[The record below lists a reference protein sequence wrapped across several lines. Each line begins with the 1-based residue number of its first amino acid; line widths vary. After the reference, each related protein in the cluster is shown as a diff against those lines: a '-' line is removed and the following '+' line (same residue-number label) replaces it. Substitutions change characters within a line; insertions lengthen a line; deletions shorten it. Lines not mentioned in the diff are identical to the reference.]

1 MGPRVQSKKK
11 KKQKNQTDAPLQIK
25 VSWRYK
31 IEWIN
36 VVQYLPKDLVSSKE
50 PGTIFLINE

>member
-1 MGPRVQSKKK
+1 MGPRAQSKT
-11 KKQKNQTDAPLQIK
+11 KQNKTKLSPLQIK
-25 VSWRYK
+25 VSLRYK
-31 IEWIN
+31 IELIN

>member
-1 MGPRVQSKKK
+1 MGPRAQSKR
-11 KKQKNQTDAPLQIK
+11 KKQKNPDAPSQIK
-25 VSWRYK
+25 VSLRYK
-31 IEWIN
+31 IELIN